1 MKNNDF
7 LYKSILL
14 SCLTALVLFG
24 SCKKDELVSKELIVY
39 IGGDYASVSNTV
51 TVPLVHTP
59 VDVSGTT
66 VVRVA
71 ASATRAV
78 VADVNVSIVP
88 DTSQVSQY
96 NQKNGTSCAALPA
109 NTYKITNPGK
119 HKILSGSLVSDS
131 MQLEITDPAS
141 LTNPNGYL
149 LPLTIT
155 AIEGDDKGVQI
166 STNKRTVYVNV
177 TYAFNNIIQTETP
190 LTGTPMNRTAWSVTV
205 SNTTSGALGPAMVDG
220 NNSTAWRSSNSSTA
234 AKYVIVNMGSQKALT
249 GFQLVPNYVATAEN
263 ATQIAVST
271 STDNVTWVAQG
282 VWKGTGPAASS
293 SAANPNIKG
302 INFIAP
308 VTAQYFRFDITALV
322 SGSRVGIGELYAL

>member
-14 SCLTALVLFG
+14 PLAALVLFG
-24 SCKKDELVSKELIVY
+24 SCKKDELASKELIVY

-71 ASATRAV
+71 AAATRAV
-78 VADVNVSIVP
+78 VADVDVSIVP

-96 NQKNGTSCAALPA
+96 NQKNGTSCVALPA

-119 HKILSGSLVSDS
+119 HTILSGSLVSDS

-155 AIEGDDKGVQI
+155 AIEGEDKGVQI
-166 STNKRTVYVNV
+166 STNKRTVFVNV
-177 TYAFNNIIQTETP
+177 TYAFNNIIQAETP
-190 LTGTPMNRTAWSVTV
+190 LTGTTMSRTAWVVTV

-234 AKYVIVNMGSQKALT
+234 AKYVIVNMGSQKALA
-249 GFQLVPNYVATAEN
+249 GFQLVPNYVATTEN

-282 VWKGTGPAASS
+282 VWKGTGPAAGS
-293 SAANPNIKG
+293 SAASPNIKG